1 MKITT
6 GQKRSKRA
14 AYTLIEMMFAI
25 SITSVMFFAGMSAIT
40 FSKIQLI
47 KDKERAII
55 SDFAVH
61 YLEMLRGLPFDSM
74 APGNP
79 INPIFDGVNTTE
91 SGKKI
96 QVIIPPN
103 SNLVDLN
110 TESYQLFCP
119 DLSTMSTRNPK
130 MSLGFSTTSSGGVVR
145 TRQATLSV
153 SWESPLG
160 QGGTN
165 SMRLDLLRVRDIEV
179 RQ

>member
-14 AYTLIEMMFAI
+14 AYTLVEMVFAI
-25 SITSVMFFAGMSAIT
+25 GITSVMFFAGMSAIT
-40 FSKIQLI
+40 FSKIQLY

-79 INPIFDGVNTTE
+79 INPMFDGVNTTE

-96 QVIIPPN
+96 QVIIPAN
-103 SNLVDLN
+103 ANWVNLN
-110 TESYQLFCP
+110 TDDYQVFCP
-119 DLSTMSTRNPK
+119 DLSVMSPRNPK
-130 MSLGFSTTSSGGVVR
+130 MSLGFTTTSSGGVVR